1 MGNKPCKH
9 FMQKT
14 FRTARMPVLLRW
26 INNRFFWFLTGI
38 SYILLLAGCTQT
50 DSEKSSLVKFYG
62 NSTVTNFSQN
72 FYLYSTRC
80 HFGQPGALMA
90 SPGDILLME
99 NWLVINEAS
108 VKNKNGSIHFVDSDS
123 VLLLN
128 GKVAGIEIDTAYTLS
143 KLVDLNDKEAI
154 RQLKVVS
161 ITHEGYVAFKPEL
174 EKIASINPGCMLM
187 VSGKYAEDELKWL
200 LEQFEPSFLMIELPG
215 QQQHLLAGETQLQTL
230 YLSNNDSIYQCQPIP
245 NLPNLRDFYFAFDGD
260 SIAQGPDS
268 KNWLT
273 KNPQIKNLT
282 VTDWEEAYPKGMLA
296 ALEAP
301 EVLIMGGMDIPA
313 EEILAHTKTLKRV
326 ITDSGELQLELP
338 GVNELIVFNIN
349 EPQHFLEN
357 ISKKKPECSALEIF
371 EPKKNL
377 DLSPLLTLK
386 KLEALTLIDADSIA
400 VDPLKEMKQLKLLSY
415 STDSTN
421 MDSTIAVLQTALPGT
436 LVVANDGLCLGSGW
450 LMALVPAL
458 FAAMGLAV
466 YRRKKQAGLS

>member
-1 MGNKPCKH
+1 
-9 FMQKT
+9 MQKA
-14 FRTARMPVLLRW
+14 FRPALMPALFSRINSPSFWYVVSFTA
-26 INNRFFWFLTGI
+26 
-38 SYILLLAGCTQT
+38 ILLFAGCRQPT
-50 DSEKSSLVKFYG
+50 SEKPGLVKLYG
-62 NSTVTNFSQN
+62 NSFVANFSKN
-72 FYLYSTRC
+72 YYLYSTRC

-90 SPGDILLME
+90 SPGDMLLME

-108 VKNKNGSIHFVDSDS
+108 VKSKDGSIHFVDSDS

-128 GKVAGIEIDTAYTLS
+128 GKVAGIEIDTVYTLS

-154 RQLKVVS
+154 RQLKVVA
-161 ITHEGYVAFKPEL
+161 ITHEGYAQYKPEI
-174 EKIASINPGCMLM
+174 EKIAFINPGCILTI
-187 VSGKYAEDELKWL
+187 SGKYAEDELQWL
-200 LEQFEPSFLMIELPG
+200 FAQFAPTVLMIELPE
-215 QQQHLLAGETQLQTL
+215 QQQHLLAGEPQIQTL

-245 NLPNLRDFYFAFDGD
+245 NLPKLRDFYFTFDGD
-260 SIAQGPDS
+260 SIAQGADS

-313 EEILAHTKTLKRV
+313 EEILAHSATLKRV
-326 ITDSGELQLELP
+326 IVDSGELQLELP

-349 EPQHFLEN
+349 EPQKFLES
-357 ISKKKPECSALEIF
+357 ISKKKPECSTLDIF

-377 DLSPLLTLK
+377 NLSPLLTLK

-421 MDSTIAVLQTALPGT
+421 MDSTIAVLQAALPNT

-458 FAAMGLAV
+458 LAAMGFAV
-466 YRRKKQAGLS
+466 YRKKAGES